1 MQRLSCQLRSV
12 AAFPSSYA
20 APQSRRASSAFL
32 AYSFPSQ
39 KRSLRPCRRI
49 LTTSAFPCTVSR
61 KPSQPKNSAPTP
73 SPTATFSH
81 HRANRVFHHEAPPH
95 LMKSFAPAPFLS
107 MPSAA
112 SPQTPCPSYSQS
124 IRQPLI
130 S

>member
-1 MQRLSCQLRSV
+1 MHRLSCQSRSV
-12 AAFPSSYA
+12 ATFPSSYA
-20 APQSRRASSAFL
+20 AAQNRRASSASL

-39 KRSLRPCRRI
+39 KRSPRPCRRI
-49 LTTSAFPCTVSR
+49 LSTSASPCTVS
-61 KPSQPKNSAPTP
+61 KKHSQPKNSAPTP
-73 SPTATFSH
+73 SPMATFSH

-95 LMKSFAPAPFLS
+95 LMKSFAPAPSLS

-124 IRQPLI
+124 IRQPPV